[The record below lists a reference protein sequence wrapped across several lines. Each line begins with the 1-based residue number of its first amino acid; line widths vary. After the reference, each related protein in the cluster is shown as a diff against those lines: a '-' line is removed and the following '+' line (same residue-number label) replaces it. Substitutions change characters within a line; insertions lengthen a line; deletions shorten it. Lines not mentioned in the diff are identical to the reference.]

1 MEKDKLIEA
10 LVKALGTMV
19 ESPEYESDPTEI
31 GKKRMI
37 GMIRK
42 PILEGTNRDR
52 VIDCLVATIEEAGT
66 KVVHTY
72 KMDSNVDY
80 KIPKLNNMDTR
91 LNAKTGE
98 TEHLVSGD
106 VVMVTPS
113 ESTQALTWQ
122 ADNK

>member
-1 MEKDKLIEA
+1 MEQDKLIEA

-19 ESPEYESDPTEI
+19 ETPEYESDPTEI

-42 PILEGTNRDR
+42 PILENKAREVVT
-52 VIDCLVATIEEAGT
+52 DCLVRVIAEATKT
-66 KVVHTY
+66 SPVY
-72 KMDSNVDY
+72 KMEDKVDY
-80 KIPKLNNMDTR
+80 SIPKLDNIDTR
-91 LNAKTGE
+91 LNSKTGE
-98 TEHLVSGD
+98 TEHLVNGE